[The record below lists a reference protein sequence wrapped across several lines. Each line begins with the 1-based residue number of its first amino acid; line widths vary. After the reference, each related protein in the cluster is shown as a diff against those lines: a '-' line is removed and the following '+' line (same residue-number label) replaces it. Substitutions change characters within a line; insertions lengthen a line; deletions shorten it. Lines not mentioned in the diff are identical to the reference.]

1 MKTGNH
7 RIQIKRINLKDR
19 YRTTLTCAEAVLYG
33 TMIIVL
39 VEVFESAID
48 KRRFTQSLRVRPV

>member
-39 VEVFESAID
+39 VEVFESAKD
-48 KRRFTQSLRVRPV
+48 KSRFTRSLRVRPV

>member
-7 RIQIKRINLKDR
+7 RIQIKRVNLKDR
-19 YRTTLTCAEAVLYG
+19 YCTTLTCAEAVLYG

-39 VEVFESAID
+39 VEAFESAID
-48 KRRFTQSLRVRPV
+48 KSRFTRSLRVRPV

>member
-7 RIQIKRINLKDR
+7 RIQIKRVNLKDR
-19 YRTTLTCAEAVLYG
+19 YCTTLTCAEAVLYG

-39 VEVFESAID
+39 VEVFESAKD
-48 KRRFTQSLRVRPV
+48 KSRFTRSLRVRPV